1 MCIFFLPFFHSFLT
15 HYTTNI
21 RMESIHVFGH
31 SQKEKSTN
39 SIPPTP
45 HAVIR
50 IAINTQHIYLRAFA
64 VVVHNFSCV
73 FCTLC
78 FLLLFFSL
86 VIELHEEKFFFIFC
100 TQKKASKKNLRFL
113 DGWVVWVEFIV
124 ASFLRKIA
132 RVSYCRSLAND
143 KDENMIVLWN
153 IIKNT
158 FWLLFLL
165 DNEAEKKET
174 LQVIVKKVQATY
186 LFMNT
191 KFISRRRKN

>member
-1 MCIFFLPFFHSFLT
+1 MCIFFLPFFHSFFT

-31 SQKEKSTN
+31 SQKKKSTN

-64 VVVHNFSCV
+64 AVVHNFPCV

-100 TQKKASKKNLRFL
+100 TQKMASKKKSSIS
-113 DGWVVWVEFIV
+113 GWLGGVGWIHCCQFFE
-124 ASFLRKIA
+124 
-132 RVSYCRSLAND
+132 
-143 KDENMIVLWN
+143 ENCSCVL
-153 IIKNT
+153 
-158 FWLLFLL
+158 L
-165 DNEAEKKET
+165 
-174 LQVIVKKVQATY
+174 
-186 LFMNT
+186 
-191 KFISRRRKN
+191 